1 VLRFGAIKLNGSIM
15 AKSRGLGDTIEKLTK
30 FTGVKPLVTKLNN
43 GEECVPCKNRKKKL
57 NNPSLLVNRL
67 LYKQK

>member
-1 VLRFGAIKLNGSIM
+1 VRRGGVQLLSGRVM

-67 LYKQK
+67 LYKK